1 MAKAKNKSQSEFG
14 LPAKDKWQS
23 CFSKLLQKNF
33 FKISLLLIAT
43 AFIAI
48 GISRG
53 ENTLV
58 LQKAVRI
65 CMECIGLG

>member
-1 MAKAKNKSQSEFG
+1 MANAENKSQSEFG
-14 LPAKDKWQS
+14 LPAKDRRQNF
-23 CFSKLLQKNF
+23 FSELPQKNF
-33 FKISLLLIAT
+33 FKTSLLLVAA

-58 LQKAVRI
+58 LQKAIRI

>member
-1 MAKAKNKSQSEFG
+1 MANAKNKSQSEFG
-14 LPAKDKWQS
+14 LPAKDKWQNS
-23 CFSKLLQKNF
+23 FSELSQKNF
-33 FKISLLLIAT
+33 FKISLLLIAA

-48 GISRG
+48 GILRG
-53 ENTLV
+53 ENMLV

>member
-1 MAKAKNKSQSEFG
+1 MPKAKNKLQSEFETSV
-14 LPAKDKWQS
+14 KS
-23 CFSKLLQKNF
+23 ERRFSFSNFAQKKF
-33 FKISLLLIAT
+33 FKIALLLFAA

-48 GISRG
+48 GILRG

>member
-1 MAKAKNKSQSEFG
+1 MANAENKSQSEFG
-14 LPAKDKWQS
+14 LLAKVKWQS
-23 CFSKLLQKNF
+23 CFSKLLQKSF

>member
-1 MAKAKNKSQSEFG
+1 MPKAKNKLQSEFETS
-14 LPAKDKWQS
+14 AKGERR
-23 CFSKLLQKNF
+23 FSFSNFAQKKI
-33 FKISLLLIAT
+33 FKIALLLFAA

>member
-1 MAKAKNKSQSEFG
+1 MANAKNKSQSEFG
-14 LPAKDKWQS
+14 LLAKDKWQS
-23 CFSKLLQKNF
+23 CFLKLLQKNF

-48 GISRG
+48 GILRG

>member
-1 MAKAKNKSQSEFG
+1 MPKAKNKLQNEFEAS
-14 LPAKDKWQS
+14 AKGERQ
-23 CFSKLLQKNF
+23 FSFLNFAQKNF
-33 FKISLLLIAT
+33 FKITLLLFAA

-48 GISRG
+48 GILRD

>member
-1 MAKAKNKSQSEFG
+1 MANAENEAQGKFGMTAKNRRQNFFSE
-14 LPAKDKWQS
+14 LT
-23 CFSKLLQKNF
+23 QKNF
-33 FKISLLLIAT
+33 FKISLLLIAA

>member
-1 MAKAKNKSQSEFG
+1 MTNAENKSQSKIG
-14 LPAKDKWQS
+14 MSAKDRRHNF
-23 CFSKLLQKNF
+23 FSKLPQKKF
-33 FKISLLLIAT
+33 FKISLLLVAA

-48 GISRG
+48 GILCG

>member
-1 MAKAKNKSQSEFG
+1 MANAENKSQSEFG
-14 LPAKDKWQS
+14 LLAKDKRQCS
-23 CFSKLLQKNF
+23 FSKLLQKNF

-48 GISRG
+48 GILRG